1 MAEDQ
6 EEKKDTQPEDEINI
20 RSDDVQEIIS
30 HIPHW
35 LVRSGISLIFSIF
48 TAVLIMSWFIQ
59 YPDTIKTSVIITT
72 DPPPEKHVTRT
83 TGNIQFLIKN
93 GDTITEGTSLAYI
106 KSAAELAD
114 IFYAEKIA
122 KKFSTII
129 ELQEDTLKKHI
140 QNINQLLQLG
150 DLQSDYSAFT
160 KSANELLL
168 FYQLA
173 FQKKQIDVLYEQ
185 IKDYAKLN
193 VKLTNQRKLTSKEAY
208 IIQKKFHIDS
218 TLLSQKAIS
227 SIELDQSEILFL
239 QKKRELENVDISII
253 NNTIQ
258 IASLQ
263 AKIHEVEIEKK
274 RQEKQLVV
282 TLENAVKNFRSSL
295 KSWKEKYL
303 IQSSSNGRVAFLKSW
318 NNNQYINSN
327 EDILSII
334 PYSNDL
340 IGKAETPLLGS
351 GKIKQ
356 GQRVN
361 IRLENYP
368 YDQFGI
374 VEGMVKTI
382 SEIPSNN
389 NTYTI
394 DISLPYGL
402 KTSYKKE
409 LEFKQQMHGST
420 EIITEDLRLIQRVF
434 YQFRTLW
441 KKYGSSDKTK
451 KD

>member
-6 EEKKDTQPEDEINI
+6 EEKKDVQPEDEINI

-35 LVRSGISLIFSIF
+35 LVRSGISLIFGIF

-72 DPPPEKHVTRT
+72 EPPPEKHVTRT
-83 TGNIQFLIKN
+83 SGNIQFLIKN

-106 KSAAELAD
+106 KSAAELTD
-114 IFYAEKIA
+114 IFYAEKIT
-122 KKFSTII
+122 KKFSTI
-129 ELQEDTLKKHI
+129 EPQEDTLKKYI
-140 QNINQLLQLG
+140 QSINPLLQLG
-150 DLQSDYSAFT
+150 DLQNDYSAFS
-160 KSANELLL
+160 KSANDLLL
-168 FYQLA
+168 FYNLA
-173 FQKKQIDVLYEQ
+173 FQKKQIAVLYEQ
-185 IKDYAKLN
+185 INEYGKLN
-193 VKLTNQRKLTSKEAY
+193 VKLFNQKKLTGKEVY

-227 SIELDQSEILFL
+227 SLELDQSEILFL

-253 NNTIQ
+253 NNRIQ

-263 AKIHEVEIEKK
+263 AKIHEVEIEKT
-274 RQEKQLVV
+274 RQENQLVI
-282 TLENAVKNFRSSL
+282 TLENTVKNLRSSL

-303 IQSSSNGRVAFLKSW
+303 FQSSINGRVAFLKFW
-318 NNNQYINSN
+318 NTNQYVNTN

-334 PYSNDL
+334 PYSTNL

-351 GKIKQ
+351 GKIKA

-368 YDQFGI
+368 YDQFGM
-374 VEGMVKTI
+374 VEGIVKTI

-409 LEFKQQMHGST
+409 LEFKQQMHGNT

-441 KKYGSSDKTK
+441 KKYGSSNK